1 MDVPTYPSGLIH
13 GISCMQHSQTTSNTE
28 TRLPASP
35 PAEDDETLARRAG
48 RDPQAFAELYGRHV
62 DRVYRFHLLRTG
74 SVADAQDLT
83 SQTFLAALEHVERY
97 SGRGRFC
104 GWLLGIAGHKVADHY
119 RGLRSDVPLESVE
132 DLYHSDPPPEEVAAT
147 RLELERV
154 SRALQAL
161 APEQNQALTLR
172 IFGELSAA
180 EVGRI
185 MGKSEAAV
193 KMLVHRGLRK
203 LQETLTFAP
212 EVSQ

>member
-1 MDVPTYPSGLIH
+1 VNRLLDFGF
-13 GISCMQHSQTTSNTE
+13 GISDFGLKVEPSAIPCTHG
-28 TRLPASP
+28 RSP
-35 PAEDDETLARRAG
+35 QSAIRN
-48 RDPQAFAELYGRHV
+48 PQSAIRN
-62 DRVYRFHLLRTG
+62 
-74 SVADAQDLT
+74 
-83 SQTFLAALEHVERY
+83 RY

-119 RGLRSDVPLESVE
+119 RRQRSDVPLESAE

-147 RLELERV
+147 HLELERV

-203 LQETLTFAP
+203 LQERLTFAP

>member
-1 MDVPTYPSGLIH
+1 
-13 GISCMQHSQTTSNTE
+13 MQDTQTSNPDS
-28 TRLPASP
+28 RLPAGPS
-35 PAEDDETLARRAG
+35 AEDDETLARRAG
-48 RDPQAFAELYGRHV
+48 RDPQAFAELYSRHV
-62 DRVYRFHLLRTG
+62 NRVYRFHLLRTG

-83 SQTFLAALEHVERY
+83 SQTFLAALENVGRY

-119 RGLRSDVPLESVE
+119 RRQRSDVPLESAE
-132 DLYHSDPPPEEVAAT
+132 DLSHSDPPPEEVAAT
-147 RLELERV
+147 HLELERV

-172 IFGELSAA
+172 IFGELSAT

-203 LQETLTFAP
+203 LQERLTFAP